1 MLIQVHREYNLLLP
15 LEVQE
20 QDEDWSDDID
30 EQMMS
35 FKNKIYY
42 WLRDTE
48 YEKKRRLSS
57 KSGSVTSK
65 HFSSRNY
72 C

>member
-48 YEKKRRLSS
+48 YEKKNDCHPNQE
-57 KSGSVTSK
+57 V
-65 HFSSRNY
+65 
-72 C
+72 

>member
-48 YEKKRRLSS
+48 YEKKKTIVIQIR
-57 KSGSVTSK
+57 KCN
-65 HFSSRNY
+65 F
-72 C
+72 

>member
-48 YEKKRRLSS
+48 YEKKNDCRPNQE
-57 KSGSVTSK
+57 V
-65 HFSSRNY
+65 
-72 C
+72 

>member
-1 MLIQVHREYNLLLP
+1 MLIQVHREYNSLLP

-20 QDEDWSDDID
+20 QDENWFDDIN

-48 YEKKRRLSS
+48 YEKNNDCHPNQE
-57 KSGSVTSK
+57 V
-65 HFSSRNY
+65 
-72 C
+72 

>member
-48 YEKKRRLSS
+48 YEKNQE
-57 KSGSVTSK
+57 V
-65 HFSSRNY
+65 
-72 C
+72 